1 MKYVVTVILSFII
14 GMPMAFAERDGRW
27 HHHERHLE
35 RLMDELE
42 LTAEQEPQV
51 RQILEEQHGKMR
63 SEMEN
68 MREQVKPRLEAIGA
82 ETSERL
88 SAVLN
93 QEQLQTFNKMV
104 EKKRE
109 HMKKRFGGGH
119 SRASED

>member
-109 HMKKRFGGGH
+109 HPH
-119 SRASED
+119 YHYDSI